1 MALSLEAALCAV
13 ISSDCIN
20 KEARGISIALQI
32 MIMKKK
38 KKKDKTGLVLQ
49 SRQTHLDVSGRDE
62 LAEDLHHALGKAAL
76 LGL

>member
-32 MIMKKK
+32 MIMRK
-38 KKKDKTGLVLQ
+38 KKKDQTGLVLQ

-62 LAEDLHHALGKAAL
+62 LAEDLHHALGKAAP